1 MKEFVGTFCNVSEFT
16 ITNYIIRDFFKT
28 IFRNI
33 QESWDMQ
40 DEKQKQQQLLS
51 ISDASHSN
59 LKCIFQLE

>member
-1 MKEFVGTFCNVSEFT
+1 MSRNSQSPIISLGT
-16 ITNYIIRDFFKT
+16 FFKT